1 MRKTLIVLL
10 TALAAGTAQAQL
22 QCWTTKDGK
31 RECGD
36 TPPAGAKVREIRGP
50 STPAPAA
57 PAAKGAASK
66 DAKKGPLTPAEQ
78 EQAFRK
84 RQIDAEKARE
94 KEDKASADAAAK
106 KENCERARDALRKQG
121 IEYLALAPEE
131 LAKLRSAADQTIE
144 QLGKK
149 GVYSPA
155 LFKILQSHLDGYRRR
170 PAAAVR

>member
-57 PAAKGAASK
+57 PAAKGAATK

-106 KENCERARDALRKQG
+106 KENCERARDALRTFESGQR
-121 IEYLALAPEE
+121 IARTD
-131 LAKLRSAADQTIE
+131 AKGERYFLDEAQTSAETAKARQAV
-144 QLGKK
+144 Q
-149 GVYSPA
+149 
-155 LFKILQSHLDGYRRR
+155 QSCN
-170 PAAAVR
+170 